1 MKITNVIKKFS
12 KYIDIVAASISGT
25 LAGFMTVVVLIGVFY
40 RYVLGDARVWS
51 EELARYTMIWMV
63 LLTISVG
70 VYRDQHVGL
79 ELFVG
84 LFPKKLQIACLYISR
99 IFMLFFMFIL
109 LYYGVPMARRALF
122 ESAMTMGVP
131 MILFVASIPVGA
143 FLTVLQIIFIFYL
156 EIFGDREINIPL
168 NKRAK
173 RDELRRLSKEG
184 KQNEIEEVSL

>member
-1 MKITNVIKKFS
+1 MDFG
-12 KYIDIVAASISGT
+12 AANLSG
-25 LAGFMTVVVLIGVFY
+25 LMAGFMTVVVLIGVFY

-79 ELFVG
+79 EIFVG
-84 LFPKKLQIACLYISR
+84 LLPKKLQIVCLYISR
-99 IFMLFFMFIL
+99 IFMLIFMFIL

-131 MILFVASIPVGA
+131 MAVFVVSIPVGA
-143 FLTVLQIIFIFYL
+143 TLTVLQIIFIFYL
-156 EIFGDREINIPL
+156 EIFGEREINIPL

-184 KQNEIEEVSL
+184 KSKEIEEVTL